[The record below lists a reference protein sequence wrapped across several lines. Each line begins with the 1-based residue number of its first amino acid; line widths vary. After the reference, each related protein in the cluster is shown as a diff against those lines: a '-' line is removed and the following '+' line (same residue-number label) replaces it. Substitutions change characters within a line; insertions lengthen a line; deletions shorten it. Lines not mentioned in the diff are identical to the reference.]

1 MVSERQGWTNGKP
14 FIVTAEQCQAKWG
27 GGDRDWKLRCYL
39 CRTEASE
46 GDTFRWVYMNSST
59 PSPGNFMV
67 CRTCDF
73 DGIAEA
79 VRASLEDWKKTF
91 GDHVGWS
98 FQAFSKFHS
107 TLFERDQLRDELEA
121 AKEDRDQLSA
131 HVKRLR
137 ATLQSIWNW
146 EMPETGDVWE
156 DGTPMSY
163 AAAYGSIGERRVI
176 RNKAAD
182 ALAAT
187 PAQSPETN
195 SEQDFWA
202 RMQGP
207 LVHCPN
213 TASTSTGSSAAIEL
227 HAKQLR
233 EALETLNHAA
243 KVAIS
248 SLYGSSLDE
257 DTPLVIRLL
266 DGTCDATDAV
276 LAATPAQSLYAHDAW
291 AVLEIGG
298 EMDRN
303 EVLERLLWMERWYES
318 EANKGVH
325 APFATALRAAA
336 ELIRQGGWQPIAE
349 VDAGEVIY
357 AGKWNDRDEWQEC
370 WPIVADVAVSFGYTH
385 HWPQMKKP
393 EPPAQE
399 VENG

>member
-1 MVSERQGWTNGKP
+1 MQKTDLTKPCPDCRRVLTNEPKC
-14 FIVTAEQCQAKWG
+14 FYCA
-27 GGDRDWKLRCYL
+27 
-39 CRTEASE
+39 
-46 GDTFRWVYMNSST
+46 
-59 PSPGNFMV
+59 
-67 CRTCDF
+67 
-73 DGIAEA
+73 
-79 VRASLEDWKKTF
+79 
-91 GDHVGWS
+91 
-98 FQAFSKFHS
+98 
-107 TLFERDQLRDELEA
+107 ERDQLRAELAAAKNLLARIHRDGGHHTEAVGFAKSVADAGNKVSEWLLAAEERDALAAHVERMEGVLKVVKGKAVALSTLSRSAGNSMALELLTEEGNKRDELCGLIEA
-121 AKEDRDQLSA
+121 A
-131 HVKRLR
+131 
-137 ATLQSIWNW
+137 I
-146 EMPETGDVWE
+146 
-156 DGTPMSY
+156 
-163 AAAYGSIGERRVI
+163 
-176 RNKAAD
+176 
-182 ALAAT
+182 AAT

-213 TASTSTGSSAAIEL
+213 TASTSAGSSAAIEL

-248 SLYGSSLDE
+248 SLYGSSFDE

-276 LAATPAQSLYAHDAW
+276 LAATPAQSLDAHDAW

-318 EANKGVH
+318 ETNKGVH

-336 ELIRQGGWQPIAE
+336 ELIRQGGWRPIAE

-393 EPPAQE
+393 EPPARKDSKAKNGE
-399 VENG
+399 ENDRQT